1 MLQVCYLGHS
11 AVTLSDGHTT
21 VLIDPFL
28 RNNPLA
34 PSGVAETLHP
44 NLVLVTHAH
53 NDHFG
58 DTVEFCGRGA
68 QLVSSGEIVGYAYRQ
83 GVRKIEGMNIGGRL
97 NFPGGWLRWTPAWHS
112 SSFADGTYGGMPMGV
127 VVELGGKRIYHAG
140 DTALFSDMSLLAR
153 HNLDLALLPMGDHY
167 TMGPDDALE
176 ALELLRPKRVLPI
189 HYNTFPAIAQ
199 DGQAFAERAALRGVE
214 GRAPSPGQIWNID

>member
-1 MLQVCYLGHS
+1 MLEVCYLGHS

-34 PSGVAETLHP
+34 PPGVVDTLRP

-53 NDHFG
+53 GDHFG
-58 DTVEFCGRGA
+58 DSVELCGQGA
-68 QLVSSGEIVGYAYRQ
+68 QLVSNGEIAGYAYRQ
-83 GVRKIEGMNIGGRL
+83 GARQIEGMNIGGRL
-97 NFPGGWLRWTPAWHS
+97 NFPGGWLRWIPAWHS
-112 SSFADGTYGGMPMGV
+112 SSFSDGTYGGMPMGV

-153 HNLDLALLPMGDHY
+153 YHLDLALLPMGDHY
-167 TMGPDDALE
+167 TMGPEDALE
-176 ALELLRPKRVLPI
+176 ALELLRPQRVLPI
-189 HYNTFPAIAQ
+189 HYNTFPEIAQ
-199 DGQAFAERAALRGVE
+199 DGQVFAQRAALRGVE
-214 GRAPSPGQIWNID
+214 GRALGPGQSWAID